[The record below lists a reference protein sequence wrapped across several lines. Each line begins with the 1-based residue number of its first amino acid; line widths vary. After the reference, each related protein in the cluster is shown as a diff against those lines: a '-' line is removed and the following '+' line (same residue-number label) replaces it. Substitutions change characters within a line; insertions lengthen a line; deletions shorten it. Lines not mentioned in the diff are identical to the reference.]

1 MICSLNKEVFIRDK
15 LIVCMNNLMELFLLQ
30 FKNFYYNSQKKEL
43 AMTIDS
49 NNTLSSL
56 AQAREKDLV
65 KNLKAKTENRL
76 DSTDKALREQTDKF
90 EALFVKMLLDTS
102 LKLDNP
108 LYPKQAG
115 SDIYN
120 AMFKE
125 QLSESLSGNFG
136 YSELLFNYLKDR
148 QKNS

>member
-1 MICSLNKEVFIRDK
+1 
-15 LIVCMNNLMELFLLQ
+15 MELFLLQ

-90 EALFVKMLLDTS
+90 EAIFIKTLLDVS
-102 LKLDNP
+102 LNLDTP
-108 LYPKQAG
+108 L
-115 SDIYN
+115 
-120 AMFKE
+120 
-125 QLSESLSGNFG
+125 
-136 YSELLFNYLKDR
+136 
-148 QKNS
+148 

>member
-1 MICSLNKEVFIRDK
+1 
-15 LIVCMNNLMELFLLQ
+15 MNNLMELFLLQ

-90 EALFVKMLLDTS
+90 EAIFIKTLLDVS
-102 LKLDNP
+102 LNLDNP
-108 LYPKQAG
+108 LYPKQPG

-120 AMFKE
+120 SMFKE
-125 QLSESLSGNFG
+125 QLAENLSGSFG
-136 YSELLFNYLKDR
+136 YSELLFNYLKEQ
-148 QKNS
+148 QKLKA

>member
-1 MICSLNKEVFIRDK
+1 
-15 LIVCMNNLMELFLLQ
+15 MELFLLQ

-90 EALFVKMLLDTS
+90 EAIFIKTLLDVS
-102 LKLDNP
+102 LNLDNP
-108 LYPKQAG
+108 LYPKQPG
-115 SDIYN
+115 RDIYN
-120 AMFKE
+120 SMFKE
-125 QLSESLSGNFG
+125 QLAENLSGSFG
-136 YSELLFNYLKDR
+136 YSELLFNYLKEQ
-148 QKNS
+148 QKLKA